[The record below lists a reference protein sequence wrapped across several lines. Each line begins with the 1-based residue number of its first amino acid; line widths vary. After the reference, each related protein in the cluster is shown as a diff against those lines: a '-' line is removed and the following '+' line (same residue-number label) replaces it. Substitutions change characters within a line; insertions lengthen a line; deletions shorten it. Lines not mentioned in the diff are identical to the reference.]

1 MVQILPPQPKMI
13 NMTDKIIQQFEE
25 LIKDLENL
33 NDFYHEQRYN
43 VQELKDL
50 LENVKNDKS

>member
-1 MVQILPPQPKMI
+1 
-13 NMTDKIIQQFEE
+13 MTDKIIQQFEE